1 MDLSLLSKIAG
12 IGGFVLNVI
21 TIAGGIYA
29 FKKIT
34 ENELAHVNKAL
45 VDIVQE
51 QYTTRNAIGAM
62 KDNFINK
69 VNDLEVAVARI
80 ETHCK
85 TLHEHSNVC

>member
-1 MDLSLLSKIAG
+1 MVAKLAG
-12 IGGFVLNVI
+12 IGGFILNI
-21 TIAGGIYA
+21 LTIICGVYA

-51 QYTTRNAIGAM
+51 QYTIKNALGAF
-62 KDNFINK
+62 KDNFVDKLNDIE
-69 VNDLEVAVARI
+69 VNVARI

-85 TLHEHSNVC
+85 TLHENKQAVC